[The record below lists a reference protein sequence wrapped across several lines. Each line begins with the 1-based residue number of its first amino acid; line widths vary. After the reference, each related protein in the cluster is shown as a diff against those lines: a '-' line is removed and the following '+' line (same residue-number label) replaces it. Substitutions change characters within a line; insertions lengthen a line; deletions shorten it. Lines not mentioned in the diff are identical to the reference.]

1 MFKFKSPQKI
11 FKIGNVSIGGQPGEL
26 PKVLFGTIFYG
37 KHKIV
42 EDPKKGIFDKKKA
55 EELINKQEELS
66 DLTGNPCGLDVVCI
80 SLESACKFIDFVAET
95 TDCPISADIWNADI
109 KIKVLNHI
117 GEVGLSDRI
126 IYNSIMSVPYP
137 KEDELNALRDSKVK
151 SSIILCYNLKDRGV
165 DGVLSLLKGTPEQKG
180 LLDIAA
186 SAGIEKPLVDATIF
200 TYIPSIGVGAKA
212 CYAVKD
218 NFGLPVGG
226 SPGNATTVWKQP
238 KKWGPGVFEACEAAA
253 EVVPLAFGADYL
265 FYGPVE
271 SAPWVFPACA
281 GVDSMIAAASNT
293 ELGTKILTK
302 EHPIYKLFPDVVEKI
317 GIQ

>member
-1 MFKFKSPQKI
+1 MFKFKSQQKI

-42 EDPKKGIFDKKKA
+42 EDQKKGIFDRKKA

-95 TDCPISADIWNADI
+95 TDCPISADIWTPEI

-117 GEVGLSDRI
+117 AEVGLSDRI
-126 IYNSIMSVPYP
+126 IYNSVMSVPLP
-137 KEDELNALRDSKVK
+137 SEDELNAIRESKVK
-151 SSIILCYNLKDRGV
+151 SAVILCYNTKDRTTK
-165 DGVLSLLKGTPEQKG
+165 GVLSLLRGTEEQKG
-180 LLDIAA
+180 LLDIAQG
-186 SAGIEKPLVDATIF
+186 AGIEKPLVDATIF
-200 TYIPSIGVGAKA
+200 TYIPSIGVGARA
-212 CYAVKD
+212 CYLVKD
-218 NFGLPVGG
+218 EFGLPVGG
-226 SPGNATTVWKQP
+226 SPGNATTVWKEP
-238 KKWGPGVFEACEAAA
+238 KKWGQDIFKACEAAA
-253 EVVPLAFGADYL
+253 EVVPLALGADYL

-281 GVDSMIAAASNT
+281 GVDAMIASSS
-293 ELGTKILTK
+293 
-302 EHPIYKLFPDVVEKI
+302 
-317 GIQ
+317 